1 MEYLIDFLSK
11 PFGSIERGDE
21 RAMLTQPERQ
31 TFADL
36 FSGDVEGVH
45 VKWNEGDA
53 KPVFS
58 KPLDRPILQT
68 VETDVDGETFEEQVI
83 VMPEV
88 SVNLNKGKT
97 LSSLETIINDA
108 LYVDPKLQAK
118 ELIRI
123 QIDRFRNQLLG
134 KYTETE
140 QRGWVLFLPEA
151 KAFIASGD
159 ENDAPGLSLQSA
171 IQQIPLINIAEG
183 IVAAAEIT
191 GMLPHLAAGVR
202 SKANDLIDA
211 TDGSPEAI
219 KPVTDLLTAKQTAI
233 AIAIQSGDQA
243 AVLEAAISG
252 WEVQ

>member
-11 PFGSIERGDE
+11 PFGSIERGAQ
-21 RAMLTQPERQ
+21 RAMLTEAERQ
-31 TFADL
+31 AFADL

-45 VKWNEGDA
+45 VKWNEGET

-88 SVNLNKGKT
+88 SVNLKKGKT
-97 LSSLETIINDA
+97 LSSLETIINDI
-108 LYVDPKLQAK
+108 LYFDPKLQAK
-118 ELIRI
+118 EFIRI
-123 QIDRFRNQLLG
+123 QIDRFRGQLLG

-151 KAFIASGD
+151 KAYLAS
-159 ENDAPGLSLQSA
+159 ENPGDAPGLSLQAA
-171 IQQIPLINIAEG
+171 IEQTPLKDVAKG
-183 IVAAAEIT
+183 IIAAAGVT

-202 SKANDLIDA
+202 SKANELIDA

-219 KPVTDLLTAKQTAI
+219 KAVTDLLTAKQTAI

-243 AVLEAAISG
+243 AVLEAATSG
-252 WEVQ
+252 WG